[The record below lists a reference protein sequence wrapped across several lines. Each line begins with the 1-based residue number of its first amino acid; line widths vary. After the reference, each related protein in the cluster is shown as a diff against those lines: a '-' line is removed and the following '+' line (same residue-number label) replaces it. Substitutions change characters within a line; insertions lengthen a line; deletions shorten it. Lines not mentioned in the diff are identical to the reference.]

1 MMQTSLS
8 AKSALRA
15 QQQQLDV
22 IANNIANVNTAGF
35 KSSSVNFKD
44 TLYST
49 MTRPTDGD
57 PLQRGTGVRVSS
69 INKSFAMG
77 TPMLTG
83 VPLDFCLVKDGFF
96 TLEDQDGNEL
106 YTRNGAF
113 AFSVEGG
120 TRYLVDSEGR
130 YVQGQS
136 GKIQVPEGDM
146 STLSVDGKGQLY
158 IKQAATAGGAT
169 SATPT
174 SFATLKI
181 SSFLNNEGLEAAG
194 SSTFRATAASGE
206 AQTMES
212 PEVRVGYLESSN
224 VDMATE
230 MTTLIRAQ
238 KAFSF
243 ASQAVR
249 TADEMAAMANNMR
262 S

>member
-22 IANNIANVNTAGF
+22 IANNIANVNTVGF

-44 TLYST
+44 TLYNT
-49 MTRPTDGD
+49 MVRPTDGEL
-57 PLQRGTGVRVSS
+57 LQRGTGVRVSA
-69 INKSFAMG
+69 ITKSFALG

-83 VPLDFCLVKDGFF
+83 APLDFCLTNDGFF
-96 TLEDQDGNEL
+96 TLEDQDGNEV
-106 YTRNGAF
+106 YTRSGAF
-113 AFSVEGG
+113 KLSVEGDG
-120 TRYLVDSEGR
+120 RYLVDSEGR
-130 YVQGQS
+130 YVMGEGGRIEIPQGDLS
-136 GKIQVPEGDM
+136 
-146 STLSVDGKGQLY
+146 SLSVDGSGQLF
-158 IKQAATAGGAT
+158 IRTTAADGTAA
-169 SATPT
+169 ATPT
-174 SFATLKI
+174 AFATLQI
-181 SSFLNNEGLEAAG
+181 TSFLNNEGLEAAG

-206 AQTMES
+206 AETVES

-262 S
+262 N

>member
-22 IANNIANVNTAGF
+22 IANNIANVNTVGF

-44 TLYST
+44 TLYNT
-49 MTRPTDGD
+49 MIKPTDGEL
-57 PLQRGTGVRVSS
+57 LQRGTGVRVSS
-69 INKSFAMG
+69 VAKSFLPG
-77 TPMLTG
+77 TPMQTG
-83 VPLDFCLVKDGFF
+83 VPLDFCLTNDGFF

-113 AFSVEGG
+113 KLSVEGG
-120 TRYLVDSEGR
+120 NRYLVDSEGR
-130 YVQGQS
+130 YVQGDG
-136 GKIQVPEGDM
+136 GKIEVPEGDL
-146 STLSVDGKGQLY
+146 STLTIDGNGQLF
-158 IKQAATAGGAT
+158 IRQTTGGTTSGAPTA
-169 SATPT
+169 
-174 SFATLKI
+174 FATLKI
-181 SSFLNNEGLEAAG
+181 SSFLNNEGLEAVG
-194 SSTFRATAASGE
+194 SSAFRATGASGE
-206 AQTMES
+206 AKDVET

-224 VDMATE
+224 VDMVTE

>member
-1 MMQTSLS
+1 MQ
-8 AKSALRA
+8 
-15 QQQQLDV
+15 
-22 IANNIANVNTAGF
+22 
-35 KSSSVNFKD
+35 
-44 TLYST
+44 
-49 MTRPTDGD
+49 
-57 PLQRGTGVRVSS
+57 
-69 INKSFAMG
+69 
-77 TPMLTG
+77 TG
-83 VPLDFCLVKDGFF
+83 VPLDFCLTKDGFF
-96 TLEDQDGNEL
+96 TLQDQDGNAL

-113 AFSVEGG
+113 ALSVEGG
-120 TRYLVDSEGR
+120 SRYLVDSEGR

-146 STLSVDGKGQLY
+146 STLSINEKGELF
-158 IKQAATAGGAT
+158 IKQATASNTTGGTTGGTA
-169 SATPT
+169 AGAPT
-174 SFATLKI
+174 AFATLKI

-194 SSTFRATAASGE
+194 SSTFRATTASGE
-206 AQTMES
+206 AKAVEN

-262 S
+262 T

>member
-1 MMQTSLS
+1 MQTSLS

-22 IANNIANVNTAGF
+22 IANNIANVNTVGF

-44 TLYST
+44 TLYNT
-49 MTRPTDGD
+49 MVRPTDGE
-57 PLQRGTGVRVSS
+57 PLQRGTGVWVSA
-69 INKSFAMG
+69 ITKSFALG

-83 VPLDFCLVKDGFF
+83 VPLDFCLMGDGFF

-113 AFSVEGG
+113 KLSVEGD

-130 YVQGQS
+130 YVQGED
-136 GKIQVPEGDM
+136 GKIEVPDGDM
-146 STLSVDGKGQLY
+146 STLTVDGNGQLF
-158 IKQAATAGGAT
+158 IAQTAANGTATGA
-169 SATPT
+169 PT
-174 SFATLKI
+174 AFATLRI

-206 AQTMES
+206 AETVEA

-224 VDMATE
+224 VDMVTE

-262 S
+262 P

>member
-22 IANNIANVNTAGF
+22 IANNIANVNTVGF

-44 TLYST
+44 TLYNS
-49 MTRPTDGD
+49 MVRPTDGEA
-57 PLQRGTGVRVSS
+57 LQRGTGVRVSS
-69 INKSFAMG
+69 ITKSFLLG

-83 VPLDFCLVKDGFF
+83 VPLDFCLTKDGFF

-106 YTRNGAF
+106 YTRNGSF
-113 AFSVEGG
+113 KLSVEGG
-120 TRYLVDSEGR
+120 SRYLVDSEGR
-130 YVQGQS
+130 YIQGEG
-136 GKIQVPEGDM
+136 GKIQIPEGDIN
-146 STLSVDGKGQLY
+146 SLSVNEKGQLF
-158 IKQAATAGGAT
+158 IRQTTGGTT
-169 SATPT
+169 SDTPT
-174 SFATLKI
+174 TFATLKI

-194 SSTFRATAASGE
+194 NSAFRATEASGE

-212 PEVRVGYLESSN
+212 PEVRGGYLESSN
-224 VDMATE
+224 VDMVTE

-262 S
+262 G